1 MILREKIA
9 MLKKALTVPEY
20 FRYAGYGMREARS
33 NFPILC
39 PFRKEKTPSCHLYEN
54 HYHCY
59 GCNAHGDIIDAHMK
73 LNQLTFV
80 KALEDLCRLAG
91 INHSPEFRGPGGN
104 SRTTNSRAETGDK
117 YASI

>member
-1 MILREKIA
+1 MILRERIA

-20 FRYAGYGMREARS
+20 FRTAGFMPKGMGTPS
-33 NFPILC
+33 ILC
-39 PFRKEKTPSCHLYEN
+39 PFHKEETPSCFLYPD

-59 GCNAHGDIIDAHMK
+59 ACEEHGDIIDAHMK
-73 LNQLTFV
+73 LNKVTFI

-104 SRTTNSRAETGDK
+104 SRTTNSRGTK
-117 YASI
+117 RR

>member
-1 MILREKIA
+1 MILRERIA

-20 FRYAGYGMREARS
+20 FRTAGFMPKGMGTPS
-33 NFPILC
+33 ILC
-39 PFRKEKTPSCHLYEN
+39 PFHKEETPSCFLYPD

-59 GCNAHGDIIDAHMK
+59 ACEEHGDIIDAHMK
-73 LNQLTFV
+73 LNKVTFI

-91 INHSPEFRGPGGN
+91 INQSPEFRGPGGN
-104 SRTTNSRAETGDK
+104 SRTTNSGAETGDK